1 MVFSHCFLD
10 YIFYLCGENIIYL
23 RMKHEQTILGSVPS
37 KSNCY
42 KIVSLGGHGSLAK
55 TSAMKEFEKKFY
67 LQCGAYRNKNIKGF
81 FELYVDVYFQSNLP
95 DLDNSLKG
103 LLDCLQTCKAIKND
117 RNCVKI
123 VANKFIDKLNPR
135 LEFTIVEVSGIE
147 ERNSK
152 EPQLFEV

>member
-1 MVFSHCFLD
+1 
-10 YIFYLCGENIIYL
+10 
-23 RMKHEQTILGSVPS
+23 MKHEQTILGSVPS

-42 KIVSLGGHGSLAK
+42 KIITLGGHGSLAK

-81 FELYVDVYFQSNLP
+81 FELYVDVYFQSNQP

>member
-1 MVFSHCFLD
+1 
-10 YIFYLCGENIIYL
+10 
-23 RMKHEQTILGSVPS
+23 MKHEQVILGSVPS

-42 KIVSLGGHGSLAK
+42 RIITIGGHASLGK
-55 TSAMKEFEKKFY
+55 TSAMKAFEEKFY
-67 LQCGAYRNKNIKGF
+67 LQCGAYRNRNIGGF
-81 FELYVDVYFQSNLP
+81 FELYADVYFQSNQP

-135 LEFTIVEVSGIE
+135 IEFTLREVGGVQVKDS
-147 ERNSK
+147 R
-152 EPQLFEV
+152 EPELFG

>member
-1 MVFSHCFLD
+1 
-10 YIFYLCGENIIYL
+10 
-23 RMKHEQTILGSVPS
+23 MKHEQTILGSVPS

-42 KIVSLGGHGSLAK
+42 KIITLGGHGSLAK

-147 ERNSK
+147 ERSSK
-152 EPQLFEV
+152 EPGLFD